1 MRRQAVQE
9 NRLAAMQAW
18 AGQSAWMAPAQPAA
32 DVLHGMWQQAQ
43 ALLR

>member
-1 MRRQAVQE
+1 
-9 NRLAAMQAW
+9 LAAMQAW

-32 DVLHGMWQQAQ
+32 DVVRGMWSQAQ